1 MFIFV
6 VHSKYHVMA
15 KNTDKG
21 NTPKKEQPAQTP
33 KQIPTVKQPIGQIRE
48 DTNRRETRQVD
59 THKNTDK

>member
-1 MFIFV
+1 
-6 VHSKYHVMA
+6 MA

-33 KQIPTVKQPIGQIRE
+33 KQIPTVKQPIGQIHE